1 MNTAIKYIRELL
13 EFFKGLRPSFGNCS
27 QIARQISIDI
37 EIDFEFKEWHIWWK
51 RTLFSYES
59 LNEPIFTRKI
69 IFKLSFL
76 VIEDTDRKHKQ
87 AF

>member
-1 MNTAIKYIRELL
+1 MNAAIKYIRELF
-13 EFFKGLRPSFGNCS
+13 EFFKGLRPWFGNCS

-59 LNEPIFTRKI
+59 LNEPIIYK
-69 IFKLSFL
+69 
-76 VIEDTDRKHKQ
+76 EDNFQ
-87 AF
+87 INFSCN